1 LGRRLGLFSPTSLPE
16 LIGQSS
22 MPLVLL
28 SLNDLSL
35 IRAPAAVAA

>member
-22 MPLVLL
+22 MPLVGIVKL
-28 SLNDLSL
+28 
-35 IRAPAAVAA
+35 AAGRVA